1 MHFNSF
7 VNCVLAVLCYVGLAS
22 SALIRV
28 ANSTTEAGC
37 QQPLIRREWRAL
49 SIPERQS
56 FIGAVR
62 CLQSKP
68 GQTSD
73 TYAGVKSRYD
83 DFVALHITQTDYV
96 HWVGQLLPHRWHRY
110 FLWGFEQSLRE
121 TCGYNGA
128 VPYWDWTKDAVSEQA
143 VLESPIFDPIHGFG
157 GNGPYIVNTTGFPKD
172 WQTMTPDLHVIRLI
186 LVLVYPGCIED
197 GPFAHVNISMGPGN
211 HTEYTPHCLRRDLS
225 PWLVT
230 QTLNDSK
237 LAFVLDAED
246 FWHLDHRVEGFSF
259 NISDLSVHGGAHL
272 GIGGNI
278 GEMANT
284 YSSPGDP
291 ILSKDQLDLADSAFE
306 LGVFLF
312 NACRAKS
319 LSPLIESSSGTYS
332 WSYLDQ
338 LFDVLRATNEHHKLK
353 LQKLLESLTNREG
366 TSSPTINCDLP
377 LHLLR
382 EVYEV
387 TDKSS
392 HTGRI
397 TIATAA
403 KQWKVH
409 HRTLAMQA
417 ICCFNLAGYLGVGD
431 DFTTAINEFLPP
443 MDKRPSMVD
452 ILGFVHPH
460 RPRLNTRM
468 HDEIV
473 QFCNA
478 FLDWTILERG
488 VFRDN
493 PSKLALIQLP
503 ILLTEIGYRILETQ
517 PRVDQTEHPTIVRFS
532 LCRLLADGDT
542 TQWVPP
548 LLSEVRDS
556 IRTVHHGLGAH
567 ENPEDQQDADHR
579 EASPLFMQF
588 RYDERSGVYKKD
600 EMQSGNSGKR
610 FPSPNPDPIDP
621 RSCYFKPSKFD
632 PSSNS
637 PTWVY
642 VKSQGQKRNWR
653 LGKVDLKVREKCP
666 DIESRW
672 RDNLGRFQE
681 LSEIAGRMEPGCEL
695 TYKTTH
701 NHIGEDTQPT
711 VEFCLRFNDDKYCLM
726 ACQDRLW
733 VRDPGHVH
741 QRSAIKPNPLNRT
754 RTPES
759 PPPGT
764 KPPPLREQIHNIPPL
779 PRHRQIHRRPQPLI
793 LEPRVQPEVAA
804 QHLERR
810 RELAQGASPPV
821 EATAVEAVSVRRRD
835 HVQQRQPL
843 LVVDA
848 VPIRARV
855 PEDGED
861 GGVRMN
867 DRWPS
872 VNESSEKAAVIVIE
886 HLLQG
891 AKPVQSCPPGRVAC
905 VWVSPAFERK
915 KGSFPISPFCFIVVD
930 VIIPLSRGDARG
942 DEQGPLISPPSPD
955 V

>member
-1 MHFNSF
+1 MSNADKLDISILNEFRKTYFN
-7 VNCVLAVLCYVGLAS
+7 
-22 SALIRV
+22 
-28 ANSTTEAGC
+28 
-37 QQPLIRREWRAL
+37 
-49 SIPERQS
+49 
-56 FIGAVR
+56 
-62 CLQSKP
+62 
-68 GQTSD
+68 
-73 TYAGVKSRYD
+73 
-83 DFVALHITQTDYV
+83 H
-96 HWVGQLLPHRWHRY
+96 
-110 FLWGFEQSLRE
+110 
-121 TCGYNGA
+121 
-128 VPYWDWTKDAVSEQA
+128 
-143 VLESPIFDPIHGFG
+143 
-157 GNGPYIVNTTGFPKD
+157 
-172 WQTMTPDLHVIRLI
+172 
-186 LVLVYPGCIED
+186 VLV
-197 GPFAHVNISMGPGN
+197 AKHHVDEI
-211 HTEYTPHCLRRDLS
+211 LRM
-225 PWLVT
+225 
-230 QTLNDSK
+230 LNDSQTGLQSREILHIPITSRMKTLESAVLALERRQGVRHHHAELKRRLEGQGERWAEYWTKRGQTHRIDDVGAFGRVEEMYRALHDIGGIRICVYFPRDVERVVAFLVEHGEIEVERVVLRGQGVAAPDIEARQLEQYLAGRDSDDSAHKQKWREDIRGLPNYRATHVIVK
-237 LAFVLDAED
+237 LEGSSHGPQGNPIVVELQIATVVMHAWSQIEHDIVYKPSSETPEEERLVVKGVLDTFNNVVKTGEAALTQ
-246 FWHLDHRVEGFSF
+246 LDNYR
-259 NISDLSVHGGAHL
+259 
-272 GIGGNI
+272 
-278 GEMANT
+278 
-284 YSSPGDP
+284 
-291 ILSKDQLDLADSAFE
+291 ILKARQRSKDQLDLADSAFE

-366 TSSPTINCDLP
+366 TRSPTINCDLP

-392 HTGRI
+392 HTGQI
-397 TIATAA
+397 TIAMAA

-452 ILGFVHPH
+452 ILDFVHPH
-460 RPRLNTRM
+460 RPKLNTRM

-733 VRDPGHVH
+733 VRDPGHGKAVDTP
-741 QRSAIKPNPLNRT
+741 AI
-754 RTPES
+754 
-759 PPPGT
+759 
-764 KPPPLREQIHNIPPL
+764 L
-779 PRHRQIHRRPQPLI
+779 PKL
-793 LEPRVQPEVAA
+793 
-804 QHLERR
+804 
-810 RELAQGASPPV
+810 
-821 EATAVEAVSVRRRD
+821 
-835 HVQQRQPL
+835 
-843 LVVDA
+843 
-848 VPIRARV
+848 
-855 PEDGED
+855 
-861 GGVRMN
+861 
-867 DRWPS
+867 
-872 VNESSEKAAVIVIE
+872 
-886 HLLQG
+886 
-891 AKPVQSCPPGRVAC
+891 
-905 VWVSPAFERK
+905 
-915 KGSFPISPFCFIVVD
+915 
-930 VIIPLSRGDARG
+930 
-942 DEQGPLISPPSPD
+942 
-955 V
+955 